1 MQNLTLNIAQ
11 YQTFNVQYCK
21 SLLYSHLNDNKLK
34 ILIQYP
40 YLLVSYA
47 FDENSTSNMEFLK
60 VVCLLIK
67 ISSDTI
73 LAESGVISQ
82 TEIATTVTP
91 THGISKHNHH

>member
-34 ILIQYP
+34 ILIQYS

-47 FDENSTSNMEFLK
+47 FDENYINMEFLK
-60 VVCLLIK
+60 MVCLLIK
-67 ISSDTI
+67 VSTDTI

-82 TEIATTVTP
+82 TETATTVTP